1 MKILVQKV
9 LNASVTEKKVLE
21 ERQRNL
27 DKQLVSQINQGFLLF
42 IGVEKGDTQT
52 QADFLAKKI
61 ANLRIFE
68 DENNK
73 MNLSIQDVKGEILA
87 VSQFTL
93 AADLSRGNRPGFD
106 SAARPEEAK
115 LLYEYFVAQLQTYNL
130 PVQTGIFQADMKVA
144 LTNDGP
150 CTFILEK

>member
-9 LNASVTEKKVLE
+9 LNASVNVN
-21 ERQRNL
+21 Q
-27 DKQLVSQINQGFLLF
+27 QLVSQIDRGFLLF
-42 IGVEKGDTQT
+42 IGVEKGDTYT
-52 QADFLAKKI
+52 QADFLTKKI

-93 AADLSRGNRPGFD
+93 AADLSRGNRPGFE

-115 LLYEYFVAQLQTYNL
+115 QLYEYFVEQLQTYNL

-144 LTNDGP
+144 LVNDGP
-150 CTFILEK
+150 CTFILQK

>member
-1 MKILVQKV
+1 MKAVIQRVKHS
-9 LNASVTEKKVLE
+9 SVTVDGKLISKID
-21 ERQRNL
+21 N
-27 DKQLVSQINQGFLLF
+27 GFMILL
-42 IGVEKGDTQT
+42 GVMDGDTKED
-52 QADFLAKKI
+52 ADKLIKKI
-61 ANLRIFE
+61 PVLRIFE

-93 AADLSRGNRPGFD
+93 AADLSRGNRPGFE

-115 LLYEYFVAQLQTYNL
+115 QLYEYFVEQLQTYNL

-144 LTNDGP
+144 LVNDGP
-150 CTFILEK
+150 CTFILQK

>member
-9 LNASVTEKKVLE
+9 LNASVTVDGQKVS
-21 ERQRNL
+21 
-27 DKQLVSQINQGFLLF
+27 KINNGLLLF
-42 IGVEKGDTQT
+42 VGVEKGDSAP
-52 QADFLAKKI
+52 QANYLAKKT

-73 MNLSIQDVKGEILA
+73 MNLSIMDVKGEILA

-106 SAARPEEAK
+106 GAARPEDAK
-115 LLYEYFVAQLQTYNL
+115 PLYEYFVKQLENYGIS
-130 PVQTGIFQADMKVA
+130 VQTGIFQADMKVE
-144 LTNDGP
+144 LLNDGP
-150 CTFILEK
+150 CTFILQK

>member
-1 MKILVQKV
+1 M
-9 LNASVTEKKVLE
+9 
-21 ERQRNL
+21 
-27 DKQLVSQINQGFLLF
+27 F

>member
-9 LNASVTEKKVLE
+9 LNASVTV
-21 ERQRNL
+21 N
-27 DKQLVSQINQGFLLF
+27 KQLVSQINQGFLLF

-106 SAARPEEAK
+106 NAARPEEAK

>member
-9 LNASVTEKKVLE
+9 LNASVTV
-21 ERQRNL
+21 N
-27 DKQLVSQINQGFLLF
+27 KQLVSQINQGFLLF

-115 LLYEYFVAQLQTYNL
+115 LLYEYFISQLQTYNL
-130 PVQTGIFQADMKVA
+130 PVQTGIFQAGLKVA

>member
-9 LNASVTEKKVLE
+9 LNASVTV
-21 ERQRNL
+21 N
-27 DKQLVSQINQGFLLF
+27 KQLVSQINQGFLLF
-42 IGVEKGDTQT
+42 IGIEKGDTQN

>member
-9 LNASVTEKKVLE
+9 LNASVTVNGQKVSKIKNGL
-21 ERQRNL
+21 
-27 DKQLVSQINQGFLLF
+27 LLF
-42 IGVEKGDTQT
+42 VGVEKGDSES
-52 QADFLAKKI
+52 QADYLAKKT

-73 MNLSIQDVKGEILA
+73 MNLSIMDVKGEILA

-106 SAARPEEAK
+106 GAARPEEAK
-115 LLYEYFVAQLQTYNL
+115 PLYEYFVKQLENYGIS
-130 PVQTGIFQADMKVA
+130 VQTGIFQADMKVE
-144 LTNDGP
+144 LLNDGP
-150 CTFILEK
+150 CTFILQK

>member
-9 LNASVTEKKVLE
+9 LNASVTV
-21 ERQRNL
+21 N
-27 DKQLVSQINQGFLLF
+27 KQLVSQINQGFLLF

-106 SAARPEEAK
+106 SAARSEEAK

-144 LTNDGP
+144 LINDGP